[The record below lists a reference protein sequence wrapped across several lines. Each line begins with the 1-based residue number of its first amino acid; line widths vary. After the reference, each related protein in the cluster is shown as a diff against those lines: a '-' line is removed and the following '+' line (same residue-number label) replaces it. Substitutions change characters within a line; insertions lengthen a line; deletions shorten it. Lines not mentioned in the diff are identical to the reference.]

1 MRNSILE
8 TDVVIV
14 GGGPSGLVAAIAARR
29 SGFSVVVADA
39 SRPPIDKACGEG
51 IMPDGLAVLTELG
64 VHLPKEKM
72 AKFHGIRFVDSVHS
86 VAANFARGYGL
97 GIRRT
102 VLHQALVDR
111 AIQAGVETK
120 WGTRVIGLARGGVL
134 LQDLEIRC
142 RWLVGADGLNSRV
155 RSWSGLDENLSNTL
169 RFGYRRHYLVK
180 PWTDLVEVHWTTN
193 GQLYVTPVSEH
204 EVCVALVTRDRNL
217 RMKEAMAAC
226 ASLPVELSH
235 AVPATREQGAITANR
250 RLHSVVRGS
259 CALIG
264 EASGCVD
271 AVTGEGLSLAFR
283 QALALEK
290 ALLADDLRIYERE
303 HRRLMRLPTT
313 MASVMLLMDRRH
325 GLRRRTLRAFSSR
338 PELFRRL
345 LAIHTGA
352 ASPLA
357 FGLRGATS
365 FGWRM
370 LTA

>member
-1 MRNSILE
+1 MRSPILE

-14 GGGPSGLVAAIAARR
+14 GGGPSGLAAAIAARR

-39 SRPPIDKACGEG
+39 ARPPIDKACGEG
-51 IMPDGLAVLTELG
+51 ILPDGLAALADLG
-64 VHLPKEKM
+64 VHLPTESA
-72 AKFHGIRFVDSVHS
+72 AKFYGIRFIDSAHS
-86 VAANFARGYGL
+86 VAANFAWGYGL

-102 VLHQALVDR
+102 VLHQALADR
-111 AIQAGVETK
+111 AAQAGAEMK
-120 WGTRVIGLARGGVL
+120 WGARVVGLSRSGVL
-134 LQDLEIRC
+134 LQDLEMRC
-142 RWLVGADGLNSRV
+142 RWLVGADGLNSRI
-155 RSWSGLDENLSNTL
+155 RSWSGLNENLSNTL

-180 PWTDLVEVHWTTN
+180 PWTELVEVHWTTN
-193 GQLYVTPVSEH
+193 GQLYVTPVSER

-217 RMKEAMAAC
+217 RMNDAIAGC
-226 ASLPVELSH
+226 PSLAVELSH

-250 RLHSVVRGS
+250 QLHSVVREN

-271 AVTGEGLSLAFR
+271 AITGEGLSLAFR
-283 QALALEK
+283 QVLALER
-290 ALLADDLRIYERE
+290 ALLANDLRLYERE

-313 MASVMLLMDRRH
+313 MASAMLLMDRRH
-325 GLRRRTLRAFSSR
+325 GLRKRTLRAFSLQ

-357 FGLRGATS
+357 FGMRGATS
-365 FGWRM
+365 LGWRM